1 MTTASTDGAPQGN
14 GGSAHADGSAHDHS
28 SAGGQRGV
36 RGPARR
42 SARGQRSAGGQR
54 SAHAQRS
61 AGGQRSAHAQ
71 RSARGQRSA
80 HAQRGSRGQRSARD
94 QRSSRGLHGRR
105 LLHHLATYAVL
116 LVAALLT
123 LAPFLVS
130 VMTAFT
136 SRQQFA
142 QQGPLAAPDPPVLDN
157 FVRLFTDPD
166 GFVTPVAVTV
176 QMVAVILAG
185 QMVFS
190 VLAAYA
196 FAHVRF
202 PGRDMLFWVY
212 VATLMVPQVVV
223 VVPLYLMM
231 SEMGL
236 RDTFW
241 ALVLPFVLGS
251 PYAIFL
257 LRENFRSVPSELMDA
272 MRIDGA
278 GTGRL
283 LWNLVVPLNRPIIV
297 TLVLI
302 TVVTHWNNFMWPM
315 VITSGPTWRV
325 ITVATSALQS
335 QYNNN
340 WTLVMAGTTLAM
352 LPLVILMV
360 VFQKQIT
367 RSVGET
373 TLR

>member
-1 MTTASTDGAPQGN
+1 MTASHDP
-14 GGSAHADGSAHDHS
+14 SADGRTATAD
-28 SAGGQRGV
+28 GRGTTRV
-36 RGPARR
+36 WRTAPADGRSPSRR
-42 SARGQRSAGGQR
+42 RHRLT
-54 SAHAQRS
+54 
-61 AGGQRSAHAQ
+61 
-71 RSARGQRSA
+71 
-80 HAQRGSRGQRSARD
+80 GS
-94 QRSSRGLHGRR
+94 LLLRR
-105 LLHHLATYAVL
+105 LVGYGATYLVLAAAAVL
-116 LVAALLT
+116 T
-123 LAPFLVS
+123 LGPFLFS

-136 SRQQFA
+136 STRQFA
-142 QQGPLAAPDPPVLDN
+142 QEGPLSVPTPPVVEN
-157 FVRLFTDPD
+157 FLGLFTPSAGSD
-166 GFVTPVAVTV
+166 GFVTPVVVTV

-196 FAHVRF
+196 FAQLRF
-202 PGRDMLFWVY
+202 PGRDLLFWVY

-223 VVPLYLMM
+223 VVPLYLML
-231 SEMGL
+231 SEVGL
-236 RDTFW
+236 RNTFW

-257 LRENFRSVPSELMDA
+257 LRENFRGVPSELMDA

-278 GTGRL
+278 GTLRL
-283 LWNLVVPLNRPIIV
+283 LWHLVVPLNRPIIV

-315 VITSGPTWRV
+315 VITSGPQWQV

-352 LPLVILMV
+352 LPLVLLMV
-360 VFQKQIT
+360 VFQRQIT
-367 RSVGET
+367 RSVGEA

>member
-1 MTTASTDGAPQGN
+1 MTQKDPAPANERPAASGHRGKAADVGHRPGDGPGATV
-14 GGSAHADGSAHDHS
+14 AADDGPV
-28 SAGGQRGV
+28 GR
-36 RGPARR
+36 PARPSGR
-42 SARGQRSAGGQR
+42 RRPLT
-54 SAHAQRS
+54 
-61 AGGQRSAHAQ
+61 
-71 RSARGQRSA
+71 
-80 HAQRGSRGQRSARD
+80 GS
-94 QRSSRGLHGRR
+94 LLLRR
-105 LLHHLATYAVL
+105 LLGHGATYLVL
-116 LVAALLT
+116 LVAAVLT
-123 LAPFLVS
+123 LGPFLFS
-130 VMTAFT
+130 VMTALT
-136 SRQQFA
+136 STTQFA
-142 QQGPLAAPDPPVLDN
+142 QQGPLSIPAPPVLEN
-157 FVRLFTDPD
+157 FAALFAPSSGPD

-196 FAHVRF
+196 FAQLRF
-202 PGRDMLFWVY
+202 PGRDLLFWVY
-212 VATLMVPQVVV
+212 IATLMVPQVVV
-223 VVPLYLMM
+223 VVPLYLML

-236 RDTFW
+236 RNTFW

-257 LRENFRSVPSELMDA
+257 LRENFRGIPSELMDA

-278 GTGRL
+278 GTLRL
-283 LWNLVVPLNRPIIV
+283 LWHLVVPLNRPIIV

-302 TVVTHWNNFMWPM
+302 TVVTHWNSFMWPM
-315 VITSGPTWRV
+315 VITSGPEWRV

-352 LPLVILMV
+352 LPLVILMII
-360 VFQKQIT
+360 FQKQIT
-367 RSVGET
+367 RSVGEA

>member
-1 MTTASTDGAPQGN
+1 MTART
-14 GGSAHADGSAHDHS
+14 
-28 SAGGQRGV
+28 
-36 RGPARR
+36 ARR
-42 SARGQRSAGGQR
+42 RPLTGSLLARRVLS
-54 SAHAQRS
+54 
-61 AGGQRSAHAQ
+61 
-71 RSARGQRSA
+71 
-80 HAQRGSRGQRSARD
+80 
-94 QRSSRGLHGRR
+94 HG
-105 LLHHLATYAVL
+105 ATYLVL
-116 LVAALLT
+116 IVAAALT
-123 LAPFLVS
+123 LGPFLFS
-130 VMTAFT
+130 VMTALT
-136 SRQQFA
+136 STTQFA
-142 QQGPLAAPDPPVLDN
+142 QEGPLSLPAPPVLDN
-157 FVRLFTDPD
+157 VIALFSSED

-196 FAHVRF
+196 FAQLRF
-202 PGRDMLFWVY
+202 PGRDLLFWVY
-212 VATLMVPQVVV
+212 IATLMVPQVVV
-223 VVPLYLMM
+223 VVPLYLML

-236 RDTFW
+236 RNTFW

-257 LRENFRSVPSELMDA
+257 LRENFRGIPSELMDA

-278 GTGRL
+278 GTLRL
-283 LWNLVVPLNRPIIV
+283 LWHLVVPLNRPIIV

-302 TVVTHWNNFMWPM
+302 TVVTHWNSFMWPM
-315 VITSGPTWRV
+315 VITSGPEWRV

-352 LPLVILMV
+352 LPLVILMI

-367 RSVGET
+367 RSVGDA

>member
-1 MTTASTDGAPQGN
+1 MTTTTRAADPRPSSGQGTT
-14 GGSAHADGSAHDHS
+14 A
-28 SAGGQRGV
+28 GQRTA
-36 RGPARR
+36 PARR
-42 SARGQRSAGGQR
+42 RPTGAPLA
-54 SAHAQRS
+54 
-61 AGGQRSAHAQ
+61 
-71 RSARGQRSA
+71 
-80 HAQRGSRGQRSARD
+80 
-94 QRSSRGLHGRR
+94 RR
-105 LLHHLATYAVL
+105 LLGHGATYLVL
-116 LVAALLT
+116 ALAAALT
-123 LAPFLVS
+123 LGPFLVS

-136 SRQQFA
+136 STRQFA
-142 QQGPLAAPDPPVLDN
+142 QQGALSVPSPPVLEN
-157 FVRLFTDPD
+157 FVELFTSPD

-176 QMVAVILAG
+176 QMVAVILVG

-196 FAHVRF
+196 FAQLRF
-202 PGRDMLFWVY
+202 PGRDLLFWVY
-212 VATLMVPQVVV
+212 IATLMVPQVVV

-236 RDTFW
+236 RNTFW

-257 LRENFRSVPSELMDA
+257 LRENFRGVPGELMDA

-278 GTGRL
+278 GTLRL
-283 LWNLVVPLNRPIIV
+283 LWHLVVPLNRPIIV

-302 TVVTHWNNFMWPM
+302 TAVTHWNSFMWPM
-315 VITSGPTWRV
+315 VITSGPEWRV

-360 VFQKQIT
+360 LFQKQIT
-367 RSVGET
+367 RSVGDA

>member
-1 MTTASTDGAPQGN
+1 MTTENPAAP
-14 GGSAHADGSAHDHS
+14 
-28 SAGGQRGV
+28 R
-36 RGPARR
+36 RRRPLTGPLLA
-42 SARGQRSAGGQR
+42 
-54 SAHAQRS
+54 
-61 AGGQRSAHAQ
+61 
-71 RSARGQRSA
+71 
-80 HAQRGSRGQRSARD
+80 
-94 QRSSRGLHGRR
+94 RR
-105 LLHHLATYAVL
+105 LLAHAATYLVLAVAAVL
-116 LVAALLT
+116 T
-123 LAPFLVS
+123 LGPFLVS

-136 SRQQFA
+136 STQQFA
-142 QQGPLAAPDPPVLDN
+142 QQGPLSVPAPPVLDS
-157 FVRLFTDPD
+157 FLALFSPEAGPD
-166 GFVTPVAVTV
+166 GFVTPVVVTV
-176 QMVAVILAG
+176 QMVAVILVG

-196 FAHVRF
+196 FAQLRF
-202 PGRDMLFWVY
+202 PGRDLLFWVY
-212 VATLMVPQVVV
+212 IATLMVPQVVV

-231 SEMGL
+231 SEVGL
-236 RDTFW
+236 RNTFW
-241 ALVLPFVLGS
+241 ALILPFVLGS

-257 LRENFRSVPSELMDA
+257 LRENFRGVPGELMDA

-278 GTGRL
+278 GTLRL
-283 LWNLVVPLNRPIIV
+283 LWHLVVPLNRPIIV

-315 VITSGPTWRV
+315 VITSGPEWRV

-352 LPLVILMV
+352 LPLVLLMM

-367 RSVGET
+367 RSVGDA

>member
-1 MTTASTDGAPQGN
+1 MTTASTDGAPQSN
-14 GGSAHADGSAHDHS
+14 GGSAHADGSAHDRS

-36 RGPARR
+36 RGL
-42 SARGQRSAGGQR
+42 
-54 SAHAQRS
+54 H
-61 AGGQRSAHAQ
+61 GQRSAHAQ

-80 HAQRGSRGQRSARD
+80 HAQRGSRGQRSAR
-94 QRSSRGLHGRR
+94 GLHGRR

-116 LVAALLT
+116 LVAAALT

-142 QQGPLAAPDPPVLDN
+142 QQGPLAVPDPPVLEN
-157 FVRLFTDPD
+157 FVRLFTDPE

>member
-1 MTTASTDGAPQGN
+1 MTTPQNRPGTSDARRASAGFT
-14 GGSAHADGSAHDHS
+14 ADGSRPGATSTPAAAPAPASGAAAAD
-28 SAGGQRGV
+28 G
-36 RGPARR
+36 RGPSRR
-42 SARGQRSAGGQR
+42 PRRLT
-54 SAHAQRS
+54 
-61 AGGQRSAHAQ
+61 
-71 RSARGQRSA
+71 
-80 HAQRGSRGQRSARD
+80 GS
-94 QRSSRGLHGRR
+94 LLVRR
-105 LLHHLATYAVL
+105 LLAHAATYLVLAVAAVL
-116 LVAALLT
+116 T
-123 LAPFLVS
+123 IGPFLFS

-136 SRQQFA
+136 STRQFA
-142 QQGPLAAPDPPVLDN
+142 QEGPLSIPAPPVLEN
-157 FVRLFTDPD
+157 LLGLFTPSAGQD
-166 GFVTPVAVTV
+166 GFVTPVVVTV
-176 QMVAVILAG
+176 QMVAVILVG

-196 FAHVRF
+196 FAQLRF
-202 PGRDMLFWVY
+202 PGRDLLFWVY

-231 SEMGL
+231 SEVGL
-236 RDTFW
+236 RNTFW

-257 LRENFRSVPSELMDA
+257 LRENFRGVPSELMDA

-278 GTGRL
+278 GTLRL
-283 LWNLVVPLNRPIIV
+283 LWHLVVPLNRAIIV

-315 VITSGPTWRV
+315 VITSGPEWRV

-352 LPLVILMV
+352 LPLVILMI

-367 RSVGET
+367 NSVGDT
-373 TLR
+373 TMR

>member
-1 MTTASTDGAPQGN
+1 MTAQDPSPAGGHGTRPADERSAPADG
-14 GGSAHADGSAHDHS
+14 GGSGGHDHRRTARPS
-28 SAGGQRGV
+28 GRRRPLTGSLL
-36 RGPARR
+36 ARR
-42 SARGQRSAGGQR
+42 VLG
-54 SAHAQRS
+54 
-61 AGGQRSAHAQ
+61 
-71 RSARGQRSA
+71 
-80 HAQRGSRGQRSARD
+80 
-94 QRSSRGLHGRR
+94 HG
-105 LLHHLATYAVL
+105 ATYLVL
-116 LVAALLT
+116 IVAAALT
-123 LAPFLVS
+123 LGPFLFS
-130 VMTAFT
+130 VMTALT
-136 SRQQFA
+136 STTQFA
-142 QQGPLAAPDPPVLDN
+142 QEGPLSLPAPPVLDN
-157 FVRLFTDPD
+157 VIALFSSED

-196 FAHVRF
+196 FALLRF
-202 PGRDMLFWVY
+202 PGRDLLFWVY
-212 VATLMVPQVVV
+212 IATLMVPQVVV
-223 VVPLYLMM
+223 VVPLYLML

-236 RDTFW
+236 RNTFW

-257 LRENFRSVPSELMDA
+257 LRENFRGMPSELMDA

-278 GTGRL
+278 GTLRL
-283 LWNLVVPLNRPIIV
+283 LWHLVVPLNRPIIV

-302 TVVTHWNNFMWPM
+302 TVVTHWNSFMWPM
-315 VITSGPTWRV
+315 VITSGPEWRV

-352 LPLVILMV
+352 LPLVILMI

-367 RSVGET
+367 RSVGDA

>member
-1 MTTASTDGAPQGN
+1 MTAQDPSPAGGHGTRPADERSAPADG
-14 GGSAHADGSAHDHS
+14 GGSGGRDHRRTARPSGRRRPLTGSLL
-28 SAGGQRGV
+28 
-36 RGPARR
+36 ARR
-42 SARGQRSAGGQR
+42 VLG
-54 SAHAQRS
+54 HA
-61 AGGQRSAHAQ
+61 
-71 RSARGQRSA
+71 
-80 HAQRGSRGQRSARD
+80 
-94 QRSSRGLHGRR
+94 
-105 LLHHLATYAVL
+105 ATYLVL
-116 LVAALLT
+116 IVAAALT
-123 LAPFLVS
+123 LGPFLFS
-130 VMTAFT
+130 VMTALT
-136 SRQQFA
+136 STTQFA
-142 QQGPLAAPDPPVLDN
+142 QEGPLSVPAPPVLDN
-157 FVRLFTDPD
+157 VIALFSSED

-196 FAHVRF
+196 FALLRF
-202 PGRDMLFWVY
+202 PGRDLLFWVY
-212 VATLMVPQVVV
+212 IATLMVPQVVV
-223 VVPLYLMM
+223 VVPLYLML

-236 RDTFW
+236 RNTFW

-257 LRENFRSVPSELMDA
+257 LRENFRGIPSELMDA

-278 GTGRL
+278 GTLRL
-283 LWNLVVPLNRPIIV
+283 LWHLVVPLNRPIIV

-302 TVVTHWNNFMWPM
+302 TVVTHWNSFMWPM
-315 VITSGPTWRV
+315 VITSGPEWRV

-360 VFQKQIT
+360 IFQKQIT
-367 RSVGET
+367 RSVGDA

>member
-1 MTTASTDGAPQGN
+1 L
-14 GGSAHADGSAHDHS
+14 
-28 SAGGQRGV
+28 
-36 RGPARR
+36 PA
-42 SARGQRSAGGQR
+42 
-54 SAHAQRS
+54 
-61 AGGQRSAHAQ
+61 
-71 RSARGQRSA
+71 
-80 HAQRGSRGQRSARD
+80 
-94 QRSSRGLHGRR
+94 
-105 LLHHLATYAVL
+105 
-116 LVAALLT
+116 
-123 LAPFLVS
+123 
-130 VMTAFT
+130 
-136 SRQQFA
+136 
-142 QQGPLAAPDPPVLDN
+142 PPVLDN
-157 FVRLFTDPD
+157 VIALFSSED

-176 QMVAVILAG
+176 QMVAVILTG

-196 FAHVRF
+196 FAQLRF
-202 PGRDMLFWVY
+202 PGRDLLFWVY
-212 VATLMVPQVVV
+212 IATLMVPQVVV
-223 VVPLYLMM
+223 VVPLYLML

-236 RDTFW
+236 RNTFW

-257 LRENFRSVPSELMDA
+257 LRENFRGVPSELMDA

-278 GTGRL
+278 GTLRL
-283 LWNLVVPLNRPIIV
+283 LWHLVVPLNRPIIV

-352 LPLVILMV
+352 LPLVLLMV

-367 RSVGET
+367 RSVGEA

>member
-1 MTTASTDGAPQGN
+1 MQHRTQPHGAHGADRPDG
-14 GGSAHADGSAHDHS
+14 ADGSHQPNGA
-28 SAGGQRGV
+28 AGENGANGANGPSGPV
-36 RGPARR
+36 RSGGADVSTAPPAQANVGRSPAASHRPAPRR
-42 SARGQRSAGGQR
+42 R
-54 SAHAQRS
+54 
-61 AGGQRSAHAQ
+61 
-71 RSARGQRSA
+71 
-80 HAQRGSRGQRSARD
+80 RGSGSMQMRA
-94 QRSSRGLHGRR
+94 
-105 LLHHLATYAVL
+105 LAGYAGTYVVLAVAAVL
-116 LVAALLT
+116 T
-123 LAPFLVS
+123 LGPFLFS
-130 VMTAFT
+130 VLTAFT
-136 SRQQFA
+136 RSQQFA
-142 QQGPLAAPDPPVLDN
+142 QEGPLSIPSPPALEN
-157 FVRLFTDPD
+157 FVSLFTSAD

-176 QMVAVILAG
+176 QVVAVILVG

-196 FAHVRF
+196 FAQLRF
-202 PGRDMLFWVY
+202 PGRDLLFWVY

-231 SEMGL
+231 SEVGL
-236 RDTFW
+236 RNTFW
-241 ALVLPFVLGS
+241 ALILPFVLGS

-257 LRENFRSVPSELMDA
+257 LRENFRGVPTELMDA

-278 GTGRL
+278 GTLRL
-283 LWNLVVPLNRPIIV
+283 LWHLVVPLNRPIIV

-315 VITSGPTWRV
+315 VITSGPEWRV

-352 LPLVILMV
+352 LPLVILMI

-367 RSVGET
+367 NSVGDT
-373 TLR
+373 TMR

>member
-1 MTTASTDGAPQGN
+1 MTSTSTRNDQATGASRPVGR
-14 GGSAHADGSAHDHS
+14 S
-28 SAGGQRGV
+28 
-36 RGPARR
+36 GPRPGRR
-42 SARGQRSAGGQR
+42 SS
-54 SAHAQRS
+54 SLHA
-61 AGGQRSAHAQ
+61 
-71 RSARGQRSA
+71 
-80 HAQRGSRGQRSARD
+80 
-94 QRSSRGLHGRR
+94 RR
-105 LLHHLATYAVL
+105 LLGYGGTYLVLAL
-116 LVAALLT
+116 AALTT

-136 SRQQFA
+136 STRQFA
-142 QQGPLAAPDPPVLDN
+142 QEGPLSLPDPPTLDN
-157 FVRLFTDPD
+157 FLHLFTSPD

-196 FAHVRF
+196 FSHLRF
-202 PGRDMLFWVY
+202 PGRNMLFWVY

-231 SEMGL
+231 SEVGL
-236 RDTFW
+236 RNTFW

-257 LRENFRSVPSELMDA
+257 LRENFRGVPSELMDA

-278 GTGRL
+278 GTLRL
-283 LWNLVVPLNRPIIV
+283 LWHLVVPLNRPIIV

-315 VITSGPTWRV
+315 VITSGPEWRV

-352 LPLVILMV
+352 LPLVILMI

>member
-1 MTTASTDGAPQGN
+1 MQARAL
-14 GGSAHADGSAHDHS
+14 
-28 SAGGQRGV
+28 AGY
-36 RGPARR
+36 
-42 SARGQRSAGGQR
+42 AGTY
-54 SAHAQRS
+54 
-61 AGGQRSAHAQ
+61 
-71 RSARGQRSA
+71 
-80 HAQRGSRGQRSARD
+80 
-94 QRSSRGLHGRR
+94 LV
-105 LLHHLATYAVL
+105 LALAAVL
-116 LVAALLT
+116 T
-123 LAPFLVS
+123 LGPFLFS

-136 SRQQFA
+136 SSQQFA
-142 QQGPLAAPDPPVLDN
+142 QQGPLAIPAPPVLES
-157 FVRLFTDPD
+157 FAALFAPSAGPD
-166 GFVTPVAVTV
+166 GFLTPVVVTV
-176 QMVAVILAG
+176 QMVAVILVG

-196 FAHVRF
+196 FAQLRF
-202 PGRDMLFWVY
+202 PGRDLLFWVY
-212 VATLMVPQVVV
+212 IATLMVPQVVV

-231 SEMGL
+231 SEVGL
-236 RDTFW
+236 RNTFW

-257 LRENFRSVPSELMDA
+257 LRENFRGIPTELMDA

-278 GTGRL
+278 GTLRL
-283 LWNLVVPLNRPIIV
+283 LWHLVVPLNRPIIV

-315 VITSGPTWRV
+315 VITSGPEWRT

-352 LPLVILMV
+352 LPLVILMIA
-360 VFQKQIT
+360 FQKQIT
-367 RSVGET
+367 RSVGNT

>member
-1 MTTASTDGAPQGN
+1 MTTPTPTRAS
-14 GGSAHADGSAHDHS
+14 ADGRSPSRRPHS
-28 SAGGQRGV
+28 LT
-36 RGPARR
+36 
-42 SARGQRSAGGQR
+42 
-54 SAHAQRS
+54 
-61 AGGQRSAHAQ
+61 
-71 RSARGQRSA
+71 
-80 HAQRGSRGQRSARD
+80 GSLLA
-94 QRSSRGLHGRR
+94 RR
-105 LLHHLATYAVL
+105 LLAHSATYLVL
-116 LVAALLT
+116 VIAALLT
-123 LAPFLVS
+123 LGPFLFS

-136 SRQQFA
+136 STTQFA
-142 QQGPLAAPDPPVLDN
+142 QQGPLSFPAPPVLEN
-157 FVRLFTDPD
+157 FLELFSSQD
-166 GFVTPVAVTV
+166 GFVTPVVVTV
-176 QMVAVILAG
+176 QMVAVILTG

-196 FAHVRF
+196 FAQLRF
-202 PGRDMLFWVY
+202 PGRDLLFWVY
-212 VATLMVPQVVV
+212 IATLMVPQVVV
-223 VVPLYLMM
+223 VVPLYLML
-231 SEMGL
+231 SEVGL
-236 RDTFW
+236 RNTFW

-257 LRENFRSVPSELMDA
+257 LRENFRGVPSELMDA

-278 GTGRL
+278 GTLRL
-283 LWNLVVPLNRPIIV
+283 LWHLVVPLNRAIIV

-315 VITSGPTWRV
+315 VITSGPEWRV

-352 LPLVILMV
+352 VPLVILMI

-367 RSVGET
+367 RSIGDA

>member
-1 MTTASTDGAPQGN
+1 MTAQDPSPAGGHGTRPADERSAPAD
-14 GGSAHADGSAHDHS
+14 GGSGGRDHRRTARPSGRRRPLTGSLL
-28 SAGGQRGV
+28 
-36 RGPARR
+36 ARR
-42 SARGQRSAGGQR
+42 VLG
-54 SAHAQRS
+54 HA
-61 AGGQRSAHAQ
+61 
-71 RSARGQRSA
+71 
-80 HAQRGSRGQRSARD
+80 
-94 QRSSRGLHGRR
+94 
-105 LLHHLATYAVL
+105 ATYLVL
-116 LVAALLT
+116 IVAAALT
-123 LAPFLVS
+123 LGPFLFS
-130 VMTAFT
+130 VMTALT
-136 SRQQFA
+136 STTQFA
-142 QQGPLAAPDPPVLDN
+142 QEGPLSLPAPPVLDN
-157 FVRLFTDPD
+157 VIALFSSED

-176 QMVAVILAG
+176 QMVAVILVG

-196 FAHVRF
+196 FALLRF
-202 PGRDMLFWVY
+202 PGRDLLFWVY
-212 VATLMVPQVVV
+212 IATLMVPQVVV
-223 VVPLYLMM
+223 VVPLYLML

-236 RDTFW
+236 RNTFW

-257 LRENFRSVPSELMDA
+257 LRENFRGMPSELMDA

-278 GTGRL
+278 GTLRL
-283 LWNLVVPLNRPIIV
+283 LWHLVVPLNRPIIV

-302 TVVTHWNNFMWPM
+302 TVVTHWNSFMWPM
-315 VITSGPTWRV
+315 VITSGPEWRV

-352 LPLVILMV
+352 LPLVILMI

-367 RSVGET
+367 RSVGDA

>member
-1 MTTASTDGAPQGN
+1 MI
-14 GGSAHADGSAHDHS
+14 
-28 SAGGQRGV
+28 
-36 RGPARR
+36 
-42 SARGQRSAGGQR
+42 
-54 SAHAQRS
+54 
-61 AGGQRSAHAQ
+61 
-71 RSARGQRSA
+71 
-80 HAQRGSRGQRSARD
+80 
-94 QRSSRGLHGRR
+94 LRR
-105 LLHHLATYAVL
+105 LLSWAGTYLVLALA
-116 LVAALLT
+116 AALT
-123 LAPFLVS
+123 LGPFLFS

-136 SRQQFA
+136 STRQFA
-142 QQGPLAAPDPPVLDN
+142 QEGPLSVPAPAVLEN
-157 FVRLFTDPD
+157 FLGLFTPSAGSD
-166 GFVTPVAVTV
+166 GFVTPVVVTV
-176 QMVAVILAG
+176 QMVAVILVG

-196 FAHVRF
+196 FAQLRF
-202 PGRDMLFWVY
+202 PGRDLLFWVY

-231 SEMGL
+231 SEVGL
-236 RDTFW
+236 RNTFW
-241 ALVLPFVLGS
+241 ALILPFVLGS

-257 LRENFRSVPSELMDA
+257 LRENFRGVPGELMDA

-278 GTGRL
+278 GTLRL
-283 LWNLVVPLNRPIIV
+283 LWHLVVPLNRPIIV

-315 VITSGPTWRV
+315 VITSGPEWRV

-352 LPLVILMV
+352 LPLVLLMI

-367 RSVGET
+367 RSVGEA

>member
-1 MTTASTDGAPQGN
+1 
-14 GGSAHADGSAHDHS
+14 
-28 SAGGQRGV
+28 V
-36 RGPARR
+36 
-42 SARGQRSAGGQR
+42 
-54 SAHAQRS
+54 
-61 AGGQRSAHAQ
+61 
-71 RSARGQRSA
+71 
-80 HAQRGSRGQRSARD
+80 
-94 QRSSRGLHGRR
+94 
-105 LLHHLATYAVL
+105 LAVAAVL
-116 LVAALLT
+116 T
-123 LAPFLVS
+123 LGPFLFS
-130 VMTAFT
+130 MMTALT
-136 SRQQFA
+136 STTQFA
-142 QQGPLAAPDPPVLDN
+142 QQGPLAIPAPPVLDN
-157 FVRLFTDPD
+157 VIALFSTED

-176 QMVAVILAG
+176 QMVAVILVG

-196 FAHVRF
+196 FAQLRF
-202 PGRDMLFWVY
+202 PGRDLLFWVY
-212 VATLMVPQVVV
+212 IATLMVPQVVV
-223 VVPLYLMM
+223 VVPLYLML

-236 RDTFW
+236 RNTFW

-257 LRENFRSVPSELMDA
+257 LRENFRGVPSELMDA

-278 GTGRL
+278 GTLRL
-283 LWNLVVPLNRPIIV
+283 LWHLVVPLNRPIIV

-302 TVVTHWNNFMWPM
+302 TVVTHWNSFMWPM
-315 VITSGPTWRV
+315 VITSGPEWRV

-360 VFQKQIT
+360 IFQKQIT
-367 RSVGET
+367 RSVGDA

>member
-1 MTTASTDGAPQGN
+1 MHTTTDTDPGRPATPGH
-14 GGSAHADGSAHDHS
+14 GSDADG
-28 SAGGQRGV
+28 
-36 RGPARR
+36 RGPSRR
-42 SARGQRSAGGQR
+42 PRRLT
-54 SAHAQRS
+54 
-61 AGGQRSAHAQ
+61 
-71 RSARGQRSA
+71 
-80 HAQRGSRGQRSARD
+80 GSLLA
-94 QRSSRGLHGRR
+94 RR
-105 LLHHLATYAVL
+105 LLAHSATYLVLAVAAVL
-116 LVAALLT
+116 T
-123 LAPFLVS
+123 LGPFLFS

-136 SRQQFA
+136 STRQFA
-142 QQGPLAAPDPPVLDN
+142 QEGPLSIPAPPVLEN
-157 FVRLFTDPD
+157 FLRLFTPSAGQD
-166 GFVTPVAVTV
+166 GFITPVVVTV
-176 QMVAVILAG
+176 QMVAVILVG

-196 FAHVRF
+196 FAQLRF
-202 PGRDMLFWVY
+202 PGRDLLFWVY

-231 SEMGL
+231 SEVGL
-236 RDTFW
+236 RNTFW

-257 LRENFRSVPSELMDA
+257 LRENFRGVPSELMDA

-278 GTGRL
+278 GTLRL
-283 LWNLVVPLNRPIIV
+283 LWHLVVPLNRPIIV

-315 VITSGPTWRV
+315 VITSGPEWRV

-352 LPLVILMV
+352 LPLVILMI

-367 RSVGET
+367 RSVGDT

>member
-1 MTTASTDGAPQGN
+1 MTTTTRAADPRPSSGRGAT
-14 GGSAHADGSAHDHS
+14 A
-28 SAGGQRGV
+28 GQRTA
-36 RGPARR
+36 PARR
-42 SARGQRSAGGQR
+42 RPTGATLA
-54 SAHAQRS
+54 
-61 AGGQRSAHAQ
+61 
-71 RSARGQRSA
+71 
-80 HAQRGSRGQRSARD
+80 
-94 QRSSRGLHGRR
+94 RR
-105 LLHHLATYAVL
+105 LLGHGATYLVL
-116 LVAALLT
+116 ALAAALT
-123 LAPFLVS
+123 LGPFLVS

-136 SRQQFA
+136 SSRQFA
-142 QQGPLAAPDPPVLDN
+142 QQGALSIPSPPVLEN
-157 FVRLFTDPD
+157 FIELFTSPD

-176 QMVAVILAG
+176 QMVVVILMG

-196 FAHVRF
+196 FAQLRF
-202 PGRDMLFWVY
+202 PGRDLLFWVY
-212 VATLMVPQVVV
+212 IATLMVPQVVV

-236 RDTFW
+236 RNTFW

-257 LRENFRSVPSELMDA
+257 LRENFRGVPGELMDA

-278 GTGRL
+278 GTLRL
-283 LWNLVVPLNRPIIV
+283 LWHLVVPLNRPIIV

-302 TVVTHWNNFMWPM
+302 TVVTHWNSFMWPM
-315 VITSGPTWRV
+315 VITSGPEWRV

-360 VFQKQIT
+360 LFQKQIT
-367 RSVGET
+367 RSVGDA

>member
-1 MTTASTDGAPQGN
+1 MTAQDPSPAGGHGTRPADERSAPADG
-14 GGSAHADGSAHDHS
+14 GGSGGRDHRRTARPSGRRRPLTGSLL
-28 SAGGQRGV
+28 
-36 RGPARR
+36 ARR
-42 SARGQRSAGGQR
+42 VLG
-54 SAHAQRS
+54 HA
-61 AGGQRSAHAQ
+61 
-71 RSARGQRSA
+71 
-80 HAQRGSRGQRSARD
+80 
-94 QRSSRGLHGRR
+94 
-105 LLHHLATYAVL
+105 ATYLVL
-116 LVAALLT
+116 IVAAALT
-123 LAPFLVS
+123 LGPFLFS
-130 VMTAFT
+130 VMTALT
-136 SRQQFA
+136 STTQFA
-142 QQGPLAAPDPPVLDN
+142 QEGPLSVPAPPVLDN
-157 FVRLFTDPD
+157 VIALFSSED

-196 FAHVRF
+196 FAQLRF
-202 PGRDMLFWVY
+202 PGRDLLFWVY
-212 VATLMVPQVVV
+212 IATLMVPQVVV
-223 VVPLYLMM
+223 VVPLYLML

-236 RDTFW
+236 RNTFW

-257 LRENFRSVPSELMDA
+257 LRENFRGMPSELMDA

-278 GTGRL
+278 GTLRL
-283 LWNLVVPLNRPIIV
+283 LWHLVVPLNRPIIV

-302 TVVTHWNNFMWPM
+302 TVVTHWNSFMWQM
-315 VITSGPTWRV
+315 VITSGPEWRV

-352 LPLVILMV
+352 LPLVILMI

-367 RSVGET
+367 RSVGDA